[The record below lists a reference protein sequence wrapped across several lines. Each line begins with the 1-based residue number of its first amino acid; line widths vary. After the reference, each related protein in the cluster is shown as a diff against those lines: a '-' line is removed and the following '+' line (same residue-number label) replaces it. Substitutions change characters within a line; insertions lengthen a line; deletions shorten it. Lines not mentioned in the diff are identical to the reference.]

1 MRRREKLF
9 IEPIRRS
16 LLAASSNRSAKWM
29 RDSNYGDSK
38 WTVYDDFGPGRATLD
53 FEFRMPDGRC
63 LMQSPNW
70 LPVAREFT
78 FWIRAGPYVKLKD
91 AVTHQRWHRVGLN
104 TVHGLALRGF
114 KSLEQLTEVDLE
126 DYFEDSV
133 VMGVNGILDADGRID
148 TLFQPF
154 QAIED
159 VPEQFLIRK
168 PQLRL
173 NGVAVANACHLP
185 ASVTSV
191 KAFQSKLQ
199 HQFERLTPQCLS
211 QAAGFDADAD
221 ADSKA
226 GSALFAGSLYDYISY
241 FEAQHALRDVMNCPT
256 IRFNPFTEET
266 PSEIAKRLGLAGR
279 KTPIAP
285 HHLMIR
291 LFEGCSEILVN
302 DWENIRTDYK
312 STYQLYLAAS
322 VSWSAVVQARSQ
334 VNHAAEACF
343 VLISGFTA
351 RRPGEVRLLERD
363 CLAGNDEKGWWLK
376 ITIIKNHDHAKTWVT
391 IPNIVARAVSVLIE
405 IADLHADE
413 ARTEKLFAIYAPN
426 LKRFVKL
433 DVGKRINEFAGKLDA
448 VPYVEDGKEREWY
461 WYPRQFRRFFAVVFF
476 HRFNGGMETL
486 CHELR
491 HWSVDQARGYATLD
505 TEAARYWLK
514 TEQEFKRHVAT
525 TIAKNEEEFTGPLA
539 NRYRKLSERLKRMLR
554 GKIVLIDKTAADLI
568 VRHMGREANVFT
580 VNAWSTCGC
589 PNSQKGTD
597 KANCRK
603 GGQGEGLGANL
614 KNAGTS
620 VCGDCPW
627 SMQNSA
633 QRGYVAR
640 DAAKTREILENDC
653 RPKNIFQMLQQRRY
667 LRLAEF
673 VEDAA

>member
-1 MRRREKLF
+1 
-9 IEPIRRS
+9 
-16 LLAASSNRSAKWM
+16 
-29 RDSNYGDSK
+29 
-38 WTVYDDFGPGRATLD
+38 
-53 FEFRMPDGRC
+53 MPDGRC

-70 LPVAREFT
+70 LSAAREFT

-91 AVTHQRWHRVGLN
+91 AVTHQRWHRIGLN

-114 KSLEQLTEVDLE
+114 KSLEQLTEDNLE
-126 DYFEDSV
+126 DYFEESV
-133 VMGVNGILDADGRID
+133 VMGVDGILNVDGR
-148 TLFQPF
+148 TNALLLPF
-154 QAIED
+154 HTIED
-159 VPEQFLIRK
+159 VPEEFLIRK
-168 PQLRL
+168 PELKL
-173 NGVAVANACHLP
+173 NAVAVAKACNLP
-185 ASVTSV
+185 ASVVSL
-191 KAFQSKLQ
+191 KAFHSKLRV
-199 HQFERLTPQCLS
+199 HLERLTPRRLS
-211 QAAGFDADAD
+211 REAEAESDGME
-221 ADSKA
+221 
-226 GSALFAGSLYDYISY
+226 GSVLSAGSLYDFISY

-256 IRFNPFTEET
+256 IRFNPFMEET
-266 PSEIAKRLGLAGR
+266 PAEIAKRLGRAGR

-291 LFEGCSEILVN
+291 LFEGCTKILVN
-302 DWENIRTDYK
+302 DWDDIRAEYIRAARAYLN
-312 STYQLYLAAS
+312 ST
-322 VSWSAVVQARSQ
+322 VSWSAVSQARSK
-334 VNHAAEACF
+334 VLHVANACF

-363 CLAGNDEKGWWLK
+363 CLAGNNEKGWWLK
-376 ITIIKNHDHAKTWVT
+376 VTIIKNHDHTKTWVT
-391 IPNIVARAVSVLIE
+391 IPNIVARAVSILIE
-405 IADLHADE
+405 IADFHADE
-413 ARTEKLFAIYAPN
+413 ARTDKLFVIYAPSK
-426 LKRFVKL
+426 KRFVEL
-433 DVGKRINEFAGKLDA
+433 TVCRGITEFARKLDA
-448 VPYVEDGKEREWY
+448 VSYVEDGVNKEWL

-525 TIAKNEEEFTGPLA
+525 TIANDEEELTGPLA

-554 GKIVLIDKTAADLI
+554 GKIVPVDQTAAEMI

-603 GGQGEGLGANL
+603 GGKGQGLGASL
-614 KNAGTS
+614 KDAGTS

-627 SMQNSA
+627 SMQNAA
-633 QRGYVAR
+633 QREYVAR

-653 RPKNIFQMLQQRRY
+653 RPQNIFKMLQERRY
-667 LRLAEF
+667 LRLVEF